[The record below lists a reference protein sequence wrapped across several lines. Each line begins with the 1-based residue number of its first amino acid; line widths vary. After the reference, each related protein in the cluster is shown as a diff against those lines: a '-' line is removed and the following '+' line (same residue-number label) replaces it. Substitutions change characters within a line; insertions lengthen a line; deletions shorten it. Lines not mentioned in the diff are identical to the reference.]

1 MIEVEIWSD
10 IACPFCFI
18 GKKNFEEAL
27 KRYANREMVKVTWR
41 SFELDPNALKSQKTQ
56 IYEILAQKYGR
67 SVEWARTMNQNL
79 ALQGKSLGL
88 DFNFDALIP
97 SNSFDA
103 HRLLHLASKQGKESK
118 VIEGLFVAYF
128 TEGKDIAL
136 KETLKPIGLA
146 AGLSEDDI
154 EACLNTKAFEAEV
167 REDESTAAE
176 LGLNGVPAFVFNQK
190 LLVSGAQPPEAFL
203 EVFSEIA
210 SS

>member
-27 KRYANREMVKVTWR
+27 KRYANAEMVKVTWR
-41 SFELDPNALKSQKTQ
+41 SFELDPSAPKSQKTK

-79 ALQGKSLGL
+79 ATQGKALGL
-88 DFNFDALIP
+88 DFNFDELIP
-97 SNSFDA
+97 TNSIDA
-103 HRLLHLASKQGKESK
+103 HRLLHLAAKHRKEAG

-136 KETLKPIGLA
+136 KETLKSVGLA
-146 AGLSEDDI
+146 AGLNNDDI
-154 EACLNTKAFEAEV
+154 EACLNTDAFEAEV
-167 REDESTAAE
+167 REDEATAAE
-176 LGLNGVPAFVFNQK
+176 LGLNGVPAFVFNRK
-190 LLVSGAQPPEAFL
+190 LLVSGAQPPETFL
-203 EVFSEIA
+203 EVFSEIVR
-210 SS
+210 S